1 MFKNS
6 FTYIDIFV
14 VKLQYLFSIFYNFF
28 SIKNRVDSLSES
40 LYRKIMKNVE
50 KMIKTN
56 AMRIVE
62 TAKIPYKVYE
72 YEVTDGVDAK
82 SVAQYL
88 QKPEEQVFKTLVT
101 QAPNDQHGFEYFVFV
116 IPANAELSVKK
127 AAHAAGVK
135 NLEML
140 PLKKLLPLT
149 GYVHGGCSPL
159 GMKKQFPVFIDETAI
174 LFDTFCLSGGK
185 IGVTLELN
193 AEALATAIGA
203 KFADLTL

>member
-1 MFKNS
+1 
-6 FTYIDIFV
+6 
-14 VKLQYLFSIFYNFF
+14 
-28 SIKNRVDSLSES
+28 
-40 LYRKIMKNVE
+40 
-50 KMIKTN
+50 MIKTN

-62 TAKIPYKVYE
+62 TAKIPYKVHE

-101 QAPNDQHGFEYFVFV
+101 QAPTDQHGFEYFVFV

-149 GYVHGGCSPL
+149 GYVHGGCSPI
-159 GMKKQFPVFIDETAI
+159 GMKKQFQTVVDASANNFETIIFSA
-174 LFDTFCLSGGK
+174 GK
-185 IGVTLELN
+185 IGYQVEV
-193 AEALATAIGA
+193 APAALAKIIPL
-203 KFADLTL
+203 KFAEICVQS